1 MNKKFALLIL
11 LLIAAVLAAVPAYC
25 SEDDKY
31 YSSVPARFE
40 LLDAAGRHIKF
51 AEDQRPYLVLEL
63 QPNADGTFN
72 NGLNQIELSNGRSYV
87 KGEPMEVPLG
97 GPQAG
102 AADLF
107 APVDDSCGPAV
118 YYVKLQ
124 GADAKMQ
131 LNPAEKIQVFPN
143 HPGITYSLH
152 LTDTRRSL
160 AELLVIILGGG
171 LLMFSS
177 FMAAQNIGKEKY
189 NLIYLP
195 LRDTDEEARAKG
207 RRAEKEI
214 KPKVF
219 YPLLLISAAGIASSI
234 FWPAVTNKIMPYLG
248 VALSLFIPFCI
259 IVMTYFSVSK
269 YIKNE
274 AG

>member
-1 MNKKFALLIL
+1 MNKRLVLTIL
-11 LLIAAVLAAVPAYC
+11 FLIAAVLAALPALC
-25 SEDDKY
+25 SEDDQY

-40 LLDAAGRHIKF
+40 LLDAAGRHVKF

-63 QPNADGTFN
+63 QPNADGAFN
-72 NGLNQIELSNGRSYV
+72 NGQNQIELSNGRSYI

-102 AADLF
+102 SADLF

-118 YYVKLQ
+118 YFVKLQ
-124 GADAKMQ
+124 GVDAKMQ
-131 LNPAEKIQVFPN
+131 INPAEKIQVFPN
-143 HPGITYSLH
+143 HPGVTYSIH

-171 LLMFSS
+171 LLLASS
-177 FMAAQNIGKEKY
+177 YMAAAKIGKEQY

-195 LRDTDEEARAKG
+195 LRDTDDEARAKG

-219 YPLLLISAAGIASSI
+219 YPLLLVSAAGIACSI

-248 VALSLFIPFCI
+248 VALSLFIPLCI
-259 IVMTYFSVSK
+259 IVLTYFSVSK
-269 YIKNE
+269 HIKNE